1 MSASDSIVQQYEI
14 QKKKGIKAEYDKI
27 ARSSTP
33 PLNFQKGCPI
43 NVDSPN
49 PTPEEIEKYFHHDFA
64 RTGQIAIVGFVYSAP
79 IAHTWYQIMEKIV
92 TFRSRMLAVPC
103 KLVLDAF
110 VFSPIAIGGYFSFR
124 ALLEGKGFEGV
135 RSKLERKWAG
145 ALTASWCF
153 WPAANVISFSF
164 VPVPYRVLYNNCL
177 SLGWNGY
184 LSNLNSARLQ
194 DVTEERVDDPQA
206 FTIKDGQSRS
216 EIWTHKYAHMFCV
229 CHHCRSKAR

>member
-110 VFSPIAIGGYFSFR
+110 VFSPIAIGECLNTF
-124 ALLEGKGFEGV
+124 
-135 RSKLERKWAG
+135 
-145 ALTASWCF
+145 
-153 WPAANVISFSF
+153 
-164 VPVPYRVLYNNCL
+164 PVCCVSCL
-177 SLGWNGY
+177 SVL
-184 LSNLNSARLQ
+184 
-194 DVTEERVDDPQA
+194 
-206 FTIKDGQSRS
+206 FTKVGIFRSGPFLKVKDLKEFEVS
-216 EIWTHKYAHMFCV
+216 
-229 CHHCRSKAR
+229 